1 MGFGLGLG
9 LGFGLGAGV
18 VRGRR
23 GWACGSEWPRA
34 YFMATSRSRVVERK
48 ANSTPPMTLCAF
60 LVVRIVGRPKPET
73 PR

>member
-1 MGFGLGLG
+1 MGLAAHL
-9 LGFGLGAGV
+9 
-18 VRGRR
+18 
-23 GWACGSEWPRA
+23 
-34 YFMATSRSRVVERK
+34 MATSRSRVVERK